1 MTLNRTALMRTAL
14 LGLHASGLHRLMP
27 RSMSGLGAILMLH
40 RVRETSHAGFAPN
53 SILDVTPQF
62 LEQTILQVKKLGYAC
77 VSLDDAMRRL
87 ESGDT
92 SQRFVV
98 FTLDDGY
105 RDNFTHALPVF
116 EKHGVPFTIYLSTSL
131 PDGNA
136 ELWWYALERVIA
148 KAEQV
153 SLEANGVQHHFQT
166 ATLDEKRR
174 AYDQLYWILRR
185 MDERAA
191 REQVSRLAHAHGVD
205 VAEITREAA
214 IGWEEL
220 RQLARHPLASIEAHT
235 ADHVALAAE
244 SEAQARDDVAHG
256 LTRIE
261 VELGRK
267 PRHFS
272 YPYGDKIAA
281 DSSSFELIRRE
292 FDFRSATTT
301 RKGLL
306 KRSHRGQ
313 MHALPRLSLNGGLQ
327 DARIV
332 EVLLS
337 GLPFALGRLAALNGV
352 D

>member
-1 MTLNRTALMRTAL
+1 MSLDRTALIRMGL
-14 LGLHASGLHRLMP
+14 LGLHASGVHRLMP

-40 RVRETSHAGFAPN
+40 RVCDTSDAAFAPN

-77 VSLDDAMRRL
+77 VSLDEGIRRL
-87 ESGDT
+87 ESGEM
-92 SQRFVV
+92 SERFVV

-105 RDNFTHALPVF
+105 RDNFTHALPIF

-131 PDGNA
+131 PDGTA

-148 KAEQV
+148 KAEQLDV
-153 SLEANGVQHHFQT
+153 DMNGVQTHFQT
-166 ATLDEKRR
+166 VTLDEKRR
-174 AYDQLYWILRR
+174 AYDRLYWTLRR
-185 MDERAA
+185 MDERMA
-191 REQVSRLAHAHGVD
+191 RAYVTKLAQAHGVD
-205 VAEITREAA
+205 MAEITREASLS
-214 IGWEEL
+214 WDEL
-220 RQLARHPLASIEAHT
+220 RQLAQHPLASIEAHT

-244 SEAQARDDVAHG
+244 SEAQAHEDVSRGMH
-256 LTRIE
+256 RIE
-261 VELGRK
+261 AQLGRK

-272 YPYGDKIAA
+272 YPYGDKFAA
-281 DSSSFELIRRE
+281 GPSSFDLIRRE

-306 KRSHRGQ
+306 KPAHRNQ

-337 GLPFALGRLAALNGV
+337 GLPFALGKLVALN
-352 D
+352 